1 MITLNDA
8 EFGNYLE
15 RITREIKSADGEG
28 RLESGW
34 RFLEAMGLEEFV
46 GCDLDICDIL
56 DHIPSGSDFVD
67 VQCYLQH
74 TLVEALLDNLQ
85 SGGTSILLDI
95 HRMKSSPASV
105 LIPLIER
112 QRKEKLSR
120 TQLYVVGREMIQ
132 CDVFM
137 KEATRTV
144 ITRKRNPVFLE
155 NLWLTSA
162 GYQILTDLGMG
173 LCTNMKGLKQIQR
186 LLKKAGIDI
195 AVRVDSDPITN
206 PAAKMSSSLRDLI
219 LRRTRDSLC

>member
-1 MITLNDA
+1 MITLNYA

-15 RITREIKSADGEG
+15 RVAREIRSVRGEG
-28 RLESGW
+28 RLEAGW

-95 HRMKSSPASV
+95 DRMKNSPASV
-105 LIPLIER
+105 LVPLIER
-112 QRKEKLSR
+112 QRKEELSR

-132 CDVFM
+132 CDIYM
-137 KEATRTV
+137 REATRTV
-144 ITRKRNPVFLE
+144 VTRKRNPVLLE
-155 NLWLTSA
+155 NLWLTSV

-173 LCTNMKGLKQIQR
+173 LCTNMKGLKQIR
-186 LLKKAGIDI
+186 RVLKKAGID
-195 AVRVDSDPITN
+195 VSVKVDSDPIAN
-206 PAAKMSSSLRDLI
+206 PAAKMSSSLRELI
-219 LRRTRDSLC
+219 LRRTRVSIC